1 MKEAVTVRQASPHCG
16 AASRRQ
22 DSPCGHV
29 RIDRLVSGK
38 PPPKQIVSISR
49 VTSFSKMSTDQ
60 DQARQIAERVARR
73 VAGERGSVSAPQ
85 PPTARPTN
93 GAPVREEITA
103 IREGLHDLESKLE
116 RIESKLVNGSAQTPD
131 PPRARVIDFVAAG
144 PPLKSQPR
152 AAEPIARAIAQPPS
166 VAETSAQVSSK
177 PPAEFFQFVPAT
189 QSPWLG
195 RLSSMLGENPQS
207 PNPQKPSHPSQERF
221 GVEEATVKELVEFFE
236 SEKKC
241 SVEPGDKPCDHCA
254 MCSSRGF

>member
-1 MKEAVTVRQASPHCG
+1 
-16 AASRRQ
+16 
-22 DSPCGHV
+22 
-29 RIDRLVSGK
+29 
-38 PPPKQIVSISR
+38 
-49 VTSFSKMSTDQ
+49 MSTDQ

-73 VAGERGSVSAPQ
+73 MAGDRGSVSAPR
-85 PPTARPTN
+85 PPSARPAN

-116 RIESKLVNGSAQTPD
+116 RIESKLVTGPAQSAD
-131 PPRARVIDFVAAG
+131 APRARVIDFVASG

-152 AAEPIARAIAQPPS
+152 VAEPPTNKPPS
-166 VAETSAQVSSK
+166 
-177 PPAEFFQFVPAT
+177 AT
-189 QSPWLG
+189 IATTSPWLG
-195 RLSSMLGENPQS
+195 RLSSMLGDSPQSAVFNPQT
-207 PNPQKPSHPSQERF
+207 PSHASQERF